1 MAEKSGIAP
10 LFLQISVAAQQD
22 DITCLESDA
31 AMPENNASVTEK
43 FII

>member
-1 MAEKSGIAP
+1 MTEKSGIAP

-22 DITCLESDA
+22 DITCIESA
-31 AMPENNASVTEK
+31 AAVPENNASGTEK